1 MTSPRLLIF
10 TRVLRRWA
18 QTTEGK
24 VTGKKNCDRDL
35 TIIAEQRSPLWRITW
50 HSWVD
55 FRFNLFRIS
64 RSQSL
69 SLSLSGFNVCANWT
83 FKLHYHECNCCN
95 CVGCVGAWRATC
107 PSESYPGDSRP
118 KVLRYV
124 SNPTVCVWRRRVPE
138 KARPQKTCCFLFSLQ
153 TPKSV
158 KVFFFFFT

>member
-1 MTSPRLLIF
+1 MTSSRLLIF

-69 SLSLSGFNVCANWT
+69 SLSLFLGLTSVQTGHLNYIIMNAIVVIVSVVSVPGVQPVHQNLTRVTLGQRSCGMSVIQQCASGDD
-83 FKLHYHECNCCN
+83 E
-95 CVGCVGAWRATC
+95 
-107 PSESYPGDSRP
+107 
-118 KVLRYV
+118 
-124 SNPTVCVWRRRVPE
+124 
-138 KARPQKTCCFLFSLQ
+138 PQKKRDPQKLVAFFSPSKL
-153 TPKSV
+153 PSP
-158 KVFFFFFT
+158 

>member
-24 VTGKKNCDRDL
+24 VTGKKKPNCDHDL

-69 SLSLSGFNVCANWT
+69 SLFLGLTSVQTGHLNYIIMNAIVIVTAVSVPGVQPVHQNLTRVTLGQRSCGMSVIQQCASGDDEPQ
-83 FKLHYHECNCCN
+83 K
-95 CVGCVGAWRATC
+95 
-107 PSESYPGDSRP
+107 
-118 KVLRYV
+118 
-124 SNPTVCVWRRRVPE
+124 
-138 KARPQKTCCFLFSLQ
+138 KARPPKTCCFLFSLQ

-158 KVFFFFFT
+158 KVFFFT